1 MISSQYKT
9 RQIPTQYQQNTHCEC
24 AAAAKQDILLTF
36 NLNAL
41 SLSNC
46 SFPTEEKRFLKA
58 SFSLESSIGF
68 SLCTKMKNGTFLAQK
83 FKSYFNLWI
92 LPTIFLKQI
101 CDFFFSVKR
110 MTFQPSK
117 SESFDDEPLKK
128 PLKTVLMLDY
138 VHYQWRQNLSVRLLL
153 SAMILAREPPII
165 TLDKKMGPSTYL
177 LHSTFPH
184 SMHKK
189 RFE

>member
-1 MISSQYKT
+1 MLC
-9 RQIPTQYQQNTHCEC
+9 HF
-24 AAAAKQDILLTF
+24 LTV
-36 NLNAL
+36 L
-41 SLSNC
+41 SLQKKRDFWRSVSAWNLALGFLYVRKWRMVHFWRKNSNPI
-46 SFPTEEKRFLKA
+46 SIFEYFRRF
-58 SFSLESSIGF
+58 SW
-68 SLCTKMKNGTFLAQK
+68 NK
-83 FKSYFNLWI
+83 FAI
-92 LPTIFLKQI
+92 
-101 CDFFFSVKR
+101 FFFNVKNDIS
-110 MTFQPSK
+110 TFK
-117 SESFDDEPLKK
+117 KWVFDDEPLKK

>member
-1 MISSQYKT
+1 MYENEEWYIFGAKI
-9 RQIPTQYQQNTHCEC
+9 QILFQSLNTSDDFLE
-24 AAAAKQDILLTF
+24 T
-36 NLNAL
+36 NL
-41 SLSNC
+41 
-46 SFPTEEKRFLKA
+46 R
-58 SFSLESSIGF
+58 
-68 SLCTKMKNGTFLAQK
+68 
-83 FKSYFNLWI
+83 
-92 LPTIFLKQI
+92 
-101 CDFFFSVKR
+101 FFFSMLR
-110 MTFQPSK
+110 MTFQPLK